1 MGIAVV
7 RARRALKKSDAGVG
21 HGFTEGK
28 PARAMQFDLASP
40 ILTAAAGRAKILH
53 SELTKRGKYT
63 L

>member
-7 RARRALKKSDAGVG
+7 RARCALKKRGTG
-21 HGFTEGK
+21 HGFAEGK